1 MATLRVLSD
10 QDVRKCIDIKG
21 TLTAVE
27 KAYVAKSSG
36 LAHLYPVIDEKLH
49 NDKAEFDIKSGDWL
63 EQEIIGAKLVNWFGD
78 NSAKGLDTIVGLSM
92 LFDSNTGYPLA
103 LINASYITSMRTG
116 ASGAIA
122 AKYLA
127 KPDAKVAV
135 VIGTGNQALFQI
147 AFLISAL
154 PTIQNIYIV
163 NPRSFDKAQ
172 KFTADV
178 SQRLKMV
185 IEDQIDPKNKLWN
198 LRVQAINFLAS
209 ADIEKALVVA
219 DVVIT
224 ATPSRG
230 SLISKESIGPGV
242 HINCMGAD
250 SFGKQEIDEEL
261 FSTARVFTDDLSQS
275 ISLGECQTAVRKGIL
290 NSNQIIELG
299 DVINGVY
306 LGRESESQVTIFDG
320 TGISLQDISV
330 GKLALDVAIDK
341 NLGQVVNL

>member
-1 MATLRVLSD
+1 
-10 QDVRKCIDIKG
+10 
-21 TLTAVE
+21 
-27 KAYVAKSSG
+27 
-36 LAHLYPVIDEKLH
+36 
-49 NDKAEFDIKSGDWL
+49 
-63 EQEIIGAKLVNWFGD
+63 
-78 NSAKGLDTIVGLSM
+78 M

-198 LRVQAINFLAS
+198 QRVQAINFLAS

-250 SFGKQEIDEEL
+250 SLGKQEIDEEL

-275 ISLGECQTAVRKGIL
+275 ISLGECQTAVKKGIL

-306 LGRESESQVTIFDG
+306 LGRESENEVTIFDG

>member
-1 MATLRVLSD
+1 
-10 QDVRKCIDIKG
+10 
-21 TLTAVE
+21 
-27 KAYVAKSSG
+27 
-36 LAHLYPVIDEKLH
+36 
-49 NDKAEFDIKSGDWL
+49 
-63 EQEIIGAKLVNWFGD
+63 
-78 NSAKGLDTIVGLSM
+78 M

-147 AFLISAL
+147 AFLISTL
-154 PTIQNIYIV
+154 PTIQIIYIV

-178 SQRLKMV
+178 PRRLKMV
-185 IEDQIDPKNKLWN
+185 IEDQIDPENKFWN
-198 LRVQAINFLAS
+198 RRVQAINFLAS
-209 ADIEKALVVA
+209 AYIEEALAVA

-230 SLISKESIGPGV
+230 SLISEELVRPGI

-250 SFGKQEIDEEL
+250 SVGKQEIDEDL
-261 FSTARVFTDDLSQS
+261 FSTARVFTDDLTQS
-275 ISLGECQTAVRKGIL
+275 VSLGECQTAVRNGIL

-299 DVINGVY
+299 DVINGVFP
-306 LGRESESQVTIFDG
+306 GRESEKQVTIFDG

-330 GKLALDVAIDK
+330 GKLALDVAIEK
-341 NLGQVVNL
+341 NLGQIVNL

>member
-1 MATLRVLSD
+1 VATLRVLSD
-10 QDVRKCIDIKG
+10 QDVRKCIDIKE

-36 LAHLYPVIDEKLH
+36 LAHLYPVIDQKLN
-49 NDKAEFDIKSGDWL
+49 NDKDEFDIKSGDWL

-78 NSAKGLDTIVGLSM
+78 NSAKGIETIVGLSM

-122 AKYLA
+122 AKFLA

-154 PTIQNIYIV
+154 PTIQNIHIV
-163 NPRSFDKAQ
+163 NPRSFEKAQ
-172 KFTADV
+172 KFTAEV
-178 SQRLKMV
+178 SQRLMTIV
-185 IEDQIDPKNKLWN
+185 EDMKDPDNRFWN
-198 LRVQAINFLAS
+198 QKVQAINFLAN
-209 ADIEKALVVA
+209 ADIEKAMEDA

-230 SLISKESIGPGV
+230 SLISKDSIRLGV

-250 SFGKQEIDEEL
+250 SVGKQEIDEEL
-261 FSTARVFTDDLSQS
+261 FLTARVFTDDLTQS
-275 ISLGECQTAVRKGIL
+275 ISIGECQTSVRKSIL
-290 NSNQIIELG
+290 NSNRIIELG

-306 LGRESESQVTIFDG
+306 VGREDENQVTIFDG

>member
-1 MATLRVLSD
+1 M
-10 QDVRKCIDIKG
+10 
-21 TLTAVE
+21 
-27 KAYVAKSSG
+27 
-36 LAHLYPVIDEKLH
+36 IDEKLH

-147 AFLISAL
+147 AFLISAF
-154 PTIQNIYIV
+154 PAIQNIYIV
-163 NPRSFDKAQ
+163 NPRSFDKAE

-185 IEDQIDPKNKLWN
+185 IEDQIDPENKLWN
-198 LRVQAINFLAS
+198 RRVQAINFLAS
-209 ADIEKALVVA
+209 ADVEKALEVA
-219 DVVIT
+219 DVIIT
-224 ATPSRG
+224 AT
-230 SLISKESIGPGV
+230 
-242 HINCMGAD
+242 H
-250 SFGKQEIDEEL
+250 
-261 FSTARVFTDDLSQS
+261 
-275 ISLGECQTAVRKGIL
+275 
-290 NSNQIIELG
+290 
-299 DVINGVY
+299 
-306 LGRESESQVTIFDG
+306 
-320 TGISLQDISV
+320 
-330 GKLALDVAIDK
+330 
-341 NLGQVVNL
+341 

>member
-1 MATLRVLSD
+1 M
-10 QDVRKCIDIKG
+10 CIDIKG

-27 KAYVAKSSG
+27 KAYVAKSTG

-49 NDKAEFDIKSGDWL
+49 SDKAEFDIKSGDWL

-154 PTIQNIYIV
+154 PTIQNIYIF
-163 NPRSFDKAQ
+163 NPRSFDNAQ
-172 KFTADV
+172 KFTGEV
-178 SQRLKMV
+178 SQKLKR
-185 IEDQIDPKNKLWN
+185 ITEDLRDSDNKFWN
-198 LRVQAINFLAS
+198 QRVETVNFMASEDINN
-209 ADIEKALVVA
+209 ALEVA
-219 DVVIT
+219 DVLIT

-230 SLISKESIGPGV
+230 ALISKESISPGI
-242 HINCMGAD
+242 HINSMGAD

-261 FSTARVFTDDLSQS
+261 FSTARVFTDDLTQS
-275 ISLGECQTAVRKGIL
+275 VSLGECQTAVRKGIV

-299 DVINGVY
+299 DVINGTY
-306 LGRESESQVTIFDG
+306 PGRESEKQITIFDG

-330 GKLALDVAIDK
+330 GKLALDIAIEK
-341 NLGQVVNL
+341 NLGQIVNL

>member
-27 KAYVAKSSG
+27 KSYVAKSAG
-36 LAHLYPVIDEKLH
+36 LAHLYPVVDQKLN

-63 EQEIIGAKLVNWFGD
+63 EEGIIGAKLVNWFGD

-172 KFTADV
+172 KFTAEV
-178 SQRLKMV
+178 SQKLKM
-185 IEDQIDPKNKLWN
+185 IMEDQIDPENKVWN
-198 LRVQAINFLAS
+198 RRVQAINFLAS

-230 SLISKESIGPGV
+230 SLISKKSIGPGV

-250 SFGKQEIDEEL
+250 SVGKQEIDEEL
-261 FSTARVFTDDLSQS
+261 FSGARVFTDDLSQS

-299 DVINGVY
+299 DVINGFY
-306 LGRESESQVTIFDG
+306 LGRESENQVTVFDG

-330 GKLALDVAIDK
+330 GKLALDVAIEK
-341 NLGQVVNL
+341 NLGQIVNL

>member
-1 MATLRVLSD
+1 MWRSRTVATLRVLSD
-10 QDVRKCIDIKG
+10 QDVRKCIDIKS

-172 KFTADV
+172 KFTAEV
-178 SQRLKMV
+178 SQKLKM
-185 IEDQIDPKNKLWN
+185 IMEDQIDPENKVWN
-198 LRVQAINFLAS
+198 RRVQAINFLAS
-209 ADIEKALVVA
+209 ADIEK
-219 DVVIT
+219 
-224 ATPSRG
+224 
-230 SLISKESIGPGV
+230 PGV

-250 SFGKQEIDEEL
+250 SVGKQEIDEEL
-261 FSTARVFTDDLSQS
+261 FSGARVFTDDLSQS

-306 LGRESESQVTIFDG
+306 LGRESENQVTVFDG

-330 GKLALDVAIDK
+330 GKLALDVAIEK
-341 NLGQVVNL
+341 NLGQIVNL

>member
-154 PTIQNIYIV
+154 PTIHNIYIV
-163 NPRSFDKAQ
+163 NPRSFDKAE

-185 IEDQIDPKNKLWN
+185 IEDQI
-198 LRVQAINFLAS
+198 
-209 ADIEKALVVA
+209 
-219 DVVIT
+219 
-224 ATPSRG
+224 
-230 SLISKESIGPGV
+230 
-242 HINCMGAD
+242 
-250 SFGKQEIDEEL
+250 
-261 FSTARVFTDDLSQS
+261 
-275 ISLGECQTAVRKGIL
+275 
-290 NSNQIIELG
+290 
-299 DVINGVY
+299 
-306 LGRESESQVTIFDG
+306 
-320 TGISLQDISV
+320 
-330 GKLALDVAIDK
+330 
-341 NLGQVVNL
+341 